1 MKIYKDVETVKLEN
15 KDSLVL
21 ILSIIWLVTE
31 EWLTIISDLNNDVSL
46 IVH

>member
-21 ILSIIWLVTE
+21 ILNIIWLVTE